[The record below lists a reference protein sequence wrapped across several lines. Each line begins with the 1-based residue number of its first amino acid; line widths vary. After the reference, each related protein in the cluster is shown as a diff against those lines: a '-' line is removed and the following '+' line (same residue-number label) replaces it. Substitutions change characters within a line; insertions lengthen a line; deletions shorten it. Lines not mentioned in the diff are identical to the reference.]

1 MIEAL
6 FKDIKNK
13 KFYQFDF
20 SKLKFEQ
27 ISIEPI
33 GIKIVGHDY
42 GSFFKTELLKIYLTK
57 FQLFSLGIYILSSLF
72 ENKIKKM
79 NFVNLDNSKFIIK
92 KFIFDPTNDK
102 NDVEFRNEYNL
113 FDWYF
118 FEVDQYP
125 YKNIQNHSLFVK
137 LYLENEF
144 GFCINEQDWKSR
156 DLLKLFGEPF
166 ALIELSK
173 LFLNISLSNSTLNE
187 FILETPV
194 GMGGVSPGSIELSI
208 NILDN
213 DGSVSQ

>member
-1 MIEAL
+1 
-6 FKDIKNK
+6 
-13 KFYQFDF
+13 
-20 SKLKFEQ
+20 
-27 ISIEPI
+27 
-33 GIKIVGHDY
+33 
-42 GSFFKTELLKIYLTK
+42 
-57 FQLFSLGIYILSSLF
+57 
-72 ENKIKKM
+72 
-79 NFVNLDNSKFIIK
+79 
-92 KFIFDPTNDK
+92 
-102 NDVEFRNEYNL
+102 
-113 FDWYF
+113 
-118 FEVDQYP
+118 
-125 YKNIQNHSLFVK
+125 VK